1 MKATETIAINRGNEN
16 HSNAAPL
23 MEAAMKTNRAA
34 DGAARD
40 DPSIPG
46 SDGPNAVAHP
56 TIKGQYRCEA
66 MRRAKRG

>member
-23 MEAAMKTNRAA
+23 MEAAMKANRAA

-40 DPSIPG
+40 DPRVPG
-46 SDGPNAVAHP
+46 SDGPNAVHP
-56 TIKGQYRCEA
+56 TIKGNFRCEA